1 VLADVDSSPQEI
13 PSSFNTQMAHMLKT
27 HLLDTTRGRI
37 VTLLRGGGL
46 TADDIAAKLDLTRSA
61 IRVQITA
68 MERDGVVMRVG
79 KRPGTTRPFHV
90 FELTAEVEQLLSNAY
105 LPLLSHLVRVFADDL
120 PPQQVDA
127 ILRRAGKSLASE
139 LSAGRRFTGNLGTRV
154 AMASEMMNEQL
165 GAMTHVESNGG
176 YVIRGVGCPLA
187 ALTGKHPGVCGAMES
202 LVSEVVGA
210 PVHECCDRSQRPR
223 CCFEIAV
230 NEPPTGEK
238 RNRAQNR

>member
-1 VLADVDSSPQEI
+1 
-13 PSSFNTQMAHMLKT
+13 MAHMLKT
-27 HLLDTTRGRI
+27 QLLDTTRGRI

-46 TADDIAAKLDLTRSA
+46 TADDIASKLGLTRSA

-79 KRPGTTRPFHV
+79 KRPGTTRPSHV

-120 PPQQVDA
+120 PAHQVDA

-139 LSAGRRFTGNLGTRV
+139 LSGGKRFTGNLGTRV

-165 GAMTHVESNGG
+165 GAMTHVERNGG

-202 LVSEVVGA
+202 LVTEVVGA
-210 PVHECCDRSQRPR
+210 PVHECCDRFERPR

-230 NEPPTGEK
+230 NKPPTGE
-238 RNRAQNR
+238 RRLRAEKPV